1 MAATTNEEVYAF
13 APEDQWLVDEVQTL
27 LREVMQ
33 QAELTPRQI
42 FNFGLL
48 LNALER
54 LPRVTPGTWID
65 FSIEYSFNHER
76 TWIDLHLNEDS
87 FSLGDGFSVY
97 DPQIGSDHSTSDA
110 FSVEPGG
117 FRSNPSDTP
126 EVLGW
131 FAKSRE
137 LLSLNHKIEIT
148 HQGDLDTIIWAE
160 DDDDPFDW
168 STLGDD
174 EQLDNEE
181 ED

>member
-1 MAATTNEEVYAF
+1 MEKTHNEEFYAF
-13 APEDQWLVDEVQTL
+13 APEDQWLLDELQTL

-65 FSIEYSFNHER
+65 FSIEYNFNHER
-76 TWIDLHLNEDS
+76 TWVDLHLNEDS

-97 DPQIGSDHSTSDA
+97 DPQMGSDHSTSEA
-110 FSVEPGG
+110 FYVEPDG
-117 FRSNPSDTP
+117 FRSNPSNTP

-137 LLSLNHKIEIT
+137 LLSLNHTIEINN
-148 HQGDLDTIIWAE
+148 QGDLDTIIWAE
-160 DDDDPFDW
+160 DDDEPFDW
-168 STLGDD
+168 STLEAGQEID
-174 EQLDNEE
+174 EE